1 MCSSVHFRFR
11 MGDDKVKDRI
21 DSLLNEGQFPV
32 TPVPIEHM
40 RKYFP
45 RHNLLVSDSYYSI
58 DFEMVPSLVVLPCFL
73 T

>member
-11 MGDDKVKDRI
+11 MGDDIVKDRI

-40 RKYFP
+40 RKCFP

-58 DFEMVPSLVVLPCFL
+58 DFEMVPSLVVLTCFL

>member
-1 MCSSVHFRFR
+1 MCSIVHFRFR
-11 MGDDKVKDRI
+11 MGDDRVKDRI

-40 RKYFP
+40 RKCFP

-58 DFEMVPSLVVLPCFL
+58 DFEMVPLLVVLTCFL